1 MKTLQGRGIKKE
13 KTYFL
18 MGIYQERMLCMVAQ
32 FLYSE
37 AMDHNEVAKGI
48 DTLKKKVVKDSIAM
62 IYLYY
67 YTVITN
73 FLLRLCQDSVGG

>member
-1 MKTLQGRGIKKE
+1 MV
-13 KTYFL
+13 
-18 MGIYQERMLCMVAQ
+18 CMVAQ

-62 IYLYY
+62 IY
-67 YTVITN
+67 
-73 FLLRLCQDSVGG
+73 